1 MATISNL
8 DAEIL
13 KSKIHPAYCFA
24 GEEEYLKGQY
34 IRKIAGAFLGPNVE
48 HGLEVVYGSETDAK
62 DIIDRAQ
69 SLGIFAE
76 KRVLVVRE
84 ADALSP
90 KSRKILLEHLDRE
103 PSPDTCLILTSFKLE
118 AKTAFYKELQEKTV
132 FVSFDNLKP
141 EYLVNWLI
149 TKSRELGCKISPSSA
164 QLLIQIT
171 GQSLGLLEQELL
183 KLSAYLEGQPIRD
196 IQPEHIKMLAGDT
209 SEVGGFELAESLSKK
224 DLKQSLAVFYKM
236 LRAGED
242 PVKMLSGIN
251 HKFNTLWRVKLLLA
265 QGLSP
270 EEMGRRM
277 RIHPYALKMA
287 IPAAQKR
294 TEKEYWN
301 LFSCLFATELKL
313 KSGSGDP
320 KTLLQQV
327 IFKLSS

>member
-1 MATISNL
+1 M
-8 DAEIL
+8 L

-24 GEEEYLKGQY
+24 GEEEYLKSIY
-34 IRKIAGAFLGPNVE
+34 IRKIAGAFLGSGLE
-48 HGLEVVYGSETDAK
+48 HGLEVVYASETDAM

-76 KRVLVVRE
+76 KRVLVVKD

-90 KSRKILLEHLDRE
+90 KSRKVLMEHLGRDL
-103 PSPDTCLILTSFKLE
+103 SPDTCLILTSFKLDP
-118 AKTAFYKELQEKTV
+118 KTAFYKELQEKTA
-132 FVSFDNLKP
+132 FVSFDSLKP
-141 EYLVNWLI
+141 ENLVIWILG
-149 TKSRELGCKISPSSA
+149 KAKELGCRISPASA

-171 GQSLGLLEQELL
+171 GPSLGLLEQELL
-183 KLSAYLEGQPIRD
+183 KLSSYLEYQADREIR
-196 IQPEHIKMLAGDT
+196 PEHIKLLAGDT
-209 SEVGGFELAESLSKK
+209 SEVGGFELAEALAKK
-224 DLKQSLAVFYKM
+224 DLKLSLALFQKM
-236 LRAGED
+236 LRTGED

-251 HKFNTLWRVKLLLA
+251 HKFNTLWRVKLMLA

-270 EEMGRRM
+270 EAMGRRM

-294 TEKEYWN
+294 TEREYWD
-301 LFSCLFATELKL
+301 LFNGLFTAELKL

-320 KTLLQQV
+320 RTLMQQV

>member
-1 MATISNL
+1 MATIASL
-8 DAEIL
+8 DNEIL

-24 GEEEYLKGQY
+24 GEEEYLKSLY
-34 IRKIAGAFLGPNVE
+34 IKKISGAFLGANSE
-48 HGLEVVYGSETDAK
+48 HGLEVVYGSESDAK

-90 KSRKILLEHLDRE
+90 KSRKILVEHLSTNR
-103 PSPDTCLILTSFKLE
+103 SPDTCLILTSFKLDP
-118 AKTAFYKELQEKTV
+118 KTAFYKELQDRTV
-132 FVSFDNLKP
+132 LVSFDNLKA
-141 EYLVNWLI
+141 ENLVNWVI
-149 TKSRELGCKISPSSA
+149 QRSQELDCRISPSSA
-164 QLLIQIT
+164 QLLIQIS

-183 KLSAYLEGQPIRD
+183 KLSAYLQGQSQREIK
-196 IQPEHIKMLAGDT
+196 PEQIKLLAGDT
-209 SEVGGFELAESLSKK
+209 GEVGGFELAESLSKK

-236 LRAGED
+236 LRVGED
-242 PVKMLSGIN
+242 PAKMLSGIN

-265 QGLSP
+265 QGRSP
-270 EEMGRRM
+270 EEMGRSL

-294 TEKEYWN
+294 TEKEYWD
-301 LFSCLFATELKL
+301 LFGCLFDTELKL